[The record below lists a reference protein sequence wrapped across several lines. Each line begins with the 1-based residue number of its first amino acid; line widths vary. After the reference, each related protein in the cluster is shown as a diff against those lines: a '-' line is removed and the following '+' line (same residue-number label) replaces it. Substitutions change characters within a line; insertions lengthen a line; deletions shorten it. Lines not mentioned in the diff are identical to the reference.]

1 MRPQHELQLIL
12 GGVRFMPVK
21 ASASTVLDAEFLELR
36 ARLLHAAAQLDRLDR
51 AQGAVADD
59 ARMQGVHRAIQIL
72 AGAGPNRAEQIQ
84 LIFSRPY
91 DPNWKQQFHF
101 DRSSQ

>member
-1 MRPQHELQLIL
+1 
-12 GGVRFMPVK
+12 MPVK
-21 ASASTVLDAEFLELR
+21 ASASTVLDVEFLELR
-36 ARLLHAAAQLDRLDR
+36 ARLLQAAAQLDRLDR

-59 ARMQGVHRAIQIL
+59 ARMQGIQQAIKIL
-72 AGAGPNRAEQIQ
+72 SGPAPNRAEQIQ